1 MSNKSSAAVIRADIS
16 FFHLVAA
23 SIAINILALALPVMT
38 LQIYDR
44 ILPNPGS
51 GTLPLLIT
59 GVTIA
64 IGVEAALR
72 LLRAW
77 LLGWYG
83 AVYEYRMSCH
93 ALGHVLAADLP
104 DMLKRGAGEY
114 LHQMS
119 AIGKLRDF
127 NNGYIPVTLI
137 DLAFIPVFLAFIV
150 YIAGPLAIVPAAG
163 LMILVLLSMAQGH
176 TLRHLLH
183 ARDVADDKRYN
194 FLIETLG
201 AIHTLKALTLE
212 KIFQRKYEQLE
223 EYSARR
229 NFTTAEATAK
239 AFNACATLSNVIV
252 VGTIML
258 GAFLALRHEITSGAL
273 VATLL
278 LSGRMMQMVQRG
290 LMLWIKHQDAGLARQ
305 KINTLLE
312 EPVRQDSLWLA
323 ALPAREPSTAQP
335 GGTLKVTNFAYTPS
349 GADTPL
355 LSIDQLEVVP
365 GEIVWL
371 SGPTGSGKTTLMRL
385 LAGVLSPTRGEI
397 TIDGQALRRYT
408 PAQLARHIGY
418 VNAEPVIFR
427 GTIRHNITRFGD
439 IDALNARR
447 AATQLGI
454 DKDIARLP
462 LGFDTFL
469 QGNIS
474 DTIPPGLKQRI
485 AMARVIAATPGILL
499 LDGAD
504 MSLDRHGQKLLVDHL
519 RVMQGRISMIIVS
532 EEPAMQALATRHLH
546 LQNGRI
552 TECALNDS
560 AADTGEPA

>member
-1 MSNKSSAAVIRADIS
+1 MSKTHVLPLRPDIS
-16 FFHLVAA
+16 LAHLIAA

-38 LQIYDR
+38 LQVYDR

-59 GVTIA
+59 GVTVA
-64 IGVEAALR
+64 IGIEAALR
-72 LLRAW
+72 LMRAW
-77 LLGWYG
+77 LIGWYG

-127 NNGYIPVTLI
+127 NNGYLPVTLI
-137 DLAFIPVFLAFIV
+137 DLAFIPVFLAFII
-150 YIAGPLAIVPAAG
+150 YIAGPLAFVPATG
-163 LMILVLLSMAQGH
+163 LMAMALLSLAHGH
-176 TLRHLLH
+176 TLRHLL
-183 ARDVADDKRYN
+183 AQRDAADDKRYN

-223 EYSARR
+223 EHSARR

-239 AFNACATLSNVIV
+239 AFNTCATLSNVIV

-305 KINTLLE
+305 KINSLLE
-312 EPVRQDSLWLA
+312 EPARQDTRWLA
-323 ALPAREPSTAQP
+323 SLPARDVATAQP
-335 GGTLKVTNFAYTPS
+335 GGSLTISNLAYIPA

-355 LSIDQLEVVP
+355 FSIDQLDIAP
-365 GEIVWL
+365 GDIVWL
-371 SGPTGSGKTTLMRL
+371 SGPTASGKTTLLRL
-385 LAGVLSPTRGEI
+385 LAGVLSPTRGNI
-397 TIDGQALRRYT
+397 KIDGQNLRRYT

-504 MSLDRHGQKLLVDHL
+504 MSLDRHGQKLLIDHL
-519 RVMQGRISMIIVS
+519 RAMQGRISMIIVS

-546 LQNGRI
+546 LQGGRI
-552 TECALNDS
+552 TECAMTD
-560 AADTGEPA
+560 APPAIGDPA

>member
-1 MSNKSSAAVIRADIS
+1 MSKAHATALRPDIS
-16 FFHLVAA
+16 LFQLIAA

-51 GTLPLLIT
+51 GTLPLLII
-59 GVTIA
+59 GVSIA
-64 IGVEAALR
+64 IAIEAALR
-72 LLRAW
+72 LMRAW

-93 ALGHVLAADLP
+93 ALGHVLSADLP
-104 DMLKRGAGEY
+104 EMLKRGAGEY

-127 NNGYIPVTLI
+127 NNGYLPVTYI
-137 DLAFIPVFLAFIV
+137 DLAFIPVFLAFVI

-163 LMILVLLSMAQGH
+163 LMAMALLSLAQGQK
-176 TLRHLLH
+176 LRSLLA
-183 ARDVADDKRYN
+183 ARDAADDKRYN

-223 EYSARR
+223 EHTARR
-229 NFTTAEATAK
+229 NFTTAEATAS
-239 AFNACATLSNVIV
+239 AFNACATLSNIIV
-252 VGTIML
+252 VATIML

-290 LMLWIKHQDAGLARQ
+290 LTLLIKQQDASLARQ
-305 KINTLLE
+305 KINSLLE
-312 EPVRQDSLWLA
+312 EPARQDSRWLA
-323 ALPAREPSTAQP
+323 SLPASETATAQP
-335 GGTLKVTNFAYTPS
+335 GGTLAVSNLAYTPM
-349 GADTPL
+349 GTDTPL
-355 LSIDQLEVVP
+355 FSIDTLEVAA
-365 GEIVWL
+365 GEVIWL
-371 SGPTGSGKTTLMRL
+371 SGPTGSGKTTLLRL
-385 LAGVLSPTRGEI
+385 LAGVLSPTRGDI
-397 TIDGQALRRYT
+397 RIDDQALRRYT

-519 RVMQGRISMIIVS
+519 CAMRGRISMIIVS
-532 EEPAMQALATRHLH
+532 EEPAVQALATRHLH
-546 LQNGRI
+546 LQGGRI
-552 TECALNDS
+552 TECALSDS
-560 AADTGEPA
+560 APATTGETP

>member
-1 MSNKSSAAVIRADIS
+1 MSKTHAPSLRPDIS
-16 FFHLVAA
+16 LLHLIAA

-44 ILPNPGS
+44 ILPNAGS
-51 GTLPLLIT
+51 GTLPLLIM

-64 IGVEAALR
+64 IAIEATLR
-72 LLRAW
+72 LMRSW

-93 ALGHVLAADLP
+93 ALSHVLAADLP

-127 NNGYIPVTLI
+127 NNGYLPVTLI
-137 DLAFIPVFLAFIV
+137 DLAFIPVFLAFII
-150 YIAGPLAIVPAAG
+150 YIAGPLAIVPAIG
-163 LMILVLLSMAQGH
+163 LMAMCLLSLAQGQ
-176 TLRHLLH
+176 TLRHLL
-183 ARDVADDKRYN
+183 AQRDAADDNRYN

-212 KIFQRKYEQLE
+212 KIFQRKYELLE
-223 EYSARR
+223 EHSARR

-239 AFNACATLSNVIV
+239 AFNACATLSNIIV
-252 VGTIML
+252 VATIML
-258 GAFLALRHEITSGAL
+258 GAYLALHHEITSGAL

-290 LMLWIKHQDAGLARQ
+290 LILWIKHQDASLARQ
-305 KINTLLE
+305 KIDSLLE
-312 EPVRQDSLWLA
+312 EPARQDNRWLA
-323 ALPAREPSTAQP
+323 SLPTREVATAQP
-335 GGTLKVTNFAYTPS
+335 GGTLSVSNLAYTRA
-349 GADTPL
+349 GGDAPL
-355 LSIDQLEVVP
+355 FTIDQFDIAP
-365 GEIVWL
+365 GDIVWL
-371 SGPTGSGKTTLMRL
+371 SGPTASGKTTLLRL

-397 TIDGQALRRYT
+397 TIDGQILRRYT

-504 MSLDRHGQKLLVDHL
+504 MSLDRHGQKLLIDHL
-519 RVMQGRISMIIVS
+519 RAMQGRISMIIVS

-546 LQNGRI
+546 LQGGRM
-552 TECALNDS
+552 TECVLTDGAPH
-560 AADTGEPA
+560 TGDHA

>member
-1 MSNKSSAAVIRADIS
+1 MNSMSRTHAGGSPVSLT
-16 FFHLVAA
+16 HLVAA
-23 SIAINILALALPVMT
+23 SIGINVLALALPVMT

-44 ILPNPGS
+44 ILPNEGS
-51 GTLPLLIT
+51 GTLPVLMV
-59 GVTIA
+59 GVSIA
-64 IGVEAALR
+64 IAIEAALR
-72 LLRAW
+72 LTRSW

-114 LHQMS
+114 LHQMA

-137 DLAFIPVFLAFIV
+137 DLAFIPVFLGFVI
-150 YIAGPLAIVPAAG
+150 YIAGPLAIVPACG
-163 LMILVLLSMAQGH
+163 LMVLVLLSLAQGQH
-176 TLRHLLH
+176 LRRLLS
-183 ARDVADDKRYN
+183 ARDHADDQRYN

-201 AIHTLKALTLE
+201 AIHTLKSLTLE
-212 KIFQRKYEQLE
+212 KLFLRKYEQLE
-223 EYSARR
+223 ERSARR
-229 NFTTAEATAK
+229 NFTTAEATAQT
-239 AFNACATLSNVIV
+239 FNTCTTLGNVIV
-252 VGTIML
+252 VATILL
-258 GAFLALRHEITSGAL
+258 GALLALHHEITSGAL

-290 LMLWIKHQDAGLARQ
+290 MVLWVKYQDAGLARQ
-305 KINTLLE
+305 KVASLLE
-312 EPVRQDSLWLA
+312 EPLRQDSRA
-323 ALPAREPSTAQP
+323 IIDTDNNAHITSQP
-335 GGTLKVTNFAYTPS
+335 GGSLAVRSLAYIPAGADQPLIDIDDFHLNPGEAVWIS
-349 GADTPL
+349 GA
-355 LSIDQLEVVP
+355 
-365 GEIVWL
+365 
-371 SGPTGSGKTTLMRL
+371 TGSGKTTLLRL

-397 TIDGQALRRYT
+397 LIDGQHLRRYN

-418 VNAEPVIFR
+418 ISAEPVIFR

-439 IDALNARR
+439 IDALHARR

-485 AMARVIAATPGILL
+485 AMARVIAAMPGILL

-504 MSLDRHGQKLLVDHL
+504 MSLDRHGQKQLVDHL
-519 RVMQGRISMIIVS
+519 RAILGRISLIIIS
-532 EEPAMQALATRHLH
+532 EEPAMQNLAGRHLH
-546 LQNGRI
+546 LHNGKLQ
-552 TECALNDS
+552 ECAM
-560 AADTGEPA
+560 ATTPAKDAP

>member
-1 MSNKSSAAVIRADIS
+1 MSKTRTLPLRPDIS
-16 FFHLVAA
+16 LFHLIAA
-23 SIAINILALALPVMT
+23 SIAINILALALPIMT
-38 LQIYDR
+38 LQVYDR

-51 GTLPLLIT
+51 GTLAVLIT
-59 GVTIA
+59 GVTLAVA
-64 IGVEAALR
+64 IEAALR
-72 LLRAW
+72 LMRAW

-127 NNGYIPVTLI
+127 NNGYLPVTLI
-137 DLAFIPVFLAFIV
+137 DLAFIPAFLAFII
-150 YIAGPLAIVPAAG
+150 YIAGPLAIVPSVG
-163 LMILVLLSMAQGH
+163 LMALILISLAQGQ
-176 TLRHLLH
+176 TLRRLLA
-183 ARDVADDKRYN
+183 ARDHADDKRYN

-212 KIFQRKYEQLE
+212 KIFHRKYEELE
-223 EYSARR
+223 EHTARR

-252 VGTIML
+252 MATIML
-258 GAFLALRHEITSGAL
+258 GAYLALHHEITSGAL

-290 LMLWIKHQDAGLARQ
+290 LILWIKHQDASLARQ

-312 EPVRQDSLWLA
+312 EPARQDSRWLA
-323 ALPAREPSTAQP
+323 SLPTRETATAQP
-335 GGTLKVTNFAYTPS
+335 GGHLSLSKLAYTPV
-349 GADTPL
+349 GGDAPL
-355 LSIDQLEVVP
+355 FSIDHLAIAP
-365 GEIVWL
+365 GDVVWL
-371 SGPTGSGKTTLMRL
+371 SGPTASGKTTLLRL

-397 TIDGQALRRYT
+397 KIDGQNLRRYT

-504 MSLDRHGQKLLVDHL
+504 MSLDRHGQKLLIDHL
-519 RVMQGRISMIIVS
+519 RAMRGRINMIIVS

-546 LQNGRI
+546 LQSGRL
-552 TECALNDS
+552 TECALSDIPSREGN
-560 AADTGEPA
+560 G

>member
-1 MSNKSSAAVIRADIS
+1 MSKAHAPLLRADIS
-16 FFHLVAA
+16 LLQLVAA

-51 GTLPLLIT
+51 GTLPLLIA
-59 GVTIA
+59 GVA
-64 IGVEAALR
+64 VAVALEAALR
-72 LLRAW
+72 LMRAW

-93 ALGHVLAADLP
+93 ALDHVLAADLP

-127 NNGYIPVTLI
+127 NNGYLPVTLI
-137 DLAFIPVFLAFIV
+137 DLAFIPVFLAFVI
-150 YIAGPLAIVPAAG
+150 YIAGPLAIVPATG
-163 LMILVLLSMAQGH
+163 LMAMALLSLAQGQ
-176 TLRHLLH
+176 TLRRLL
-183 ARDVADDKRYN
+183 AQRDAADDKRYN

-223 EYSARR
+223 EHSARR

-252 VGTIML
+252 VATIML

-290 LMLWIKHQDAGLARQ
+290 LTLLIKQQDASLARQ

-312 EPVRQDSLWLA
+312 EPARHDSRWLSTHA
-323 ALPAREPSTAQP
+323 VSESATAQP
-335 GGTLKVTNFAYTPS
+335 GGNLALANLAYAPA
-349 GADTPL
+349 GADKPL
-355 LSIDQLEVVP
+355 FIIDQLVISP
-365 GEIVWL
+365 GDIVWL
-371 SGPTGSGKTTLMRL
+371 SGPTGSGKTTLLRL
-385 LAGVLSPTRGEI
+385 LAGVLSPTRGDI
-397 TIDGQALRRYT
+397 RIDGQPLRRYT

-418 VNAEPVIFR
+418 INAEPVIFR

-439 IDALNARR
+439 IDALNAPR

-454 DKDIARLP
+454 DKAAK
-462 LGFDTFL
+462 TV
-469 QGNIS
+469 
-474 DTIPPGLKQRI
+474 TLKGDRI
-485 AMARVIAATPGILL
+485 A
-499 LDGAD
+499 
-504 MSLDRHGQKLLVDHL
+504 
-519 RVMQGRISMIIVS
+519 
-532 EEPAMQALATRHLH
+532 EEFQALVEAYVQKKYGTCHPERSEGSASTAGDPSVASL
-546 LQNGRI
+546 LQDDNIRSKHV
-552 TECALNDS
+552 A
-560 AADTGEPA
+560 